1 MVIITI
7 TDQYNTA
14 KAVKY
19 QATAV
24 LYMVPIVLNSYH
36 REQDPQDN

>member
-1 MVIITI
+1 MIIIII

-19 QATAV
+19 QTTAV
-24 LYMVPIVLNSYH
+24 RYMVPIVLKNYH
-36 REQDPQDN
+36 REQGPQDN